1 MEKAL
6 IYHTNIN
13 LKTAKEDD
21 LDVLNQAKFVSKA
34 LSRLGYEPVIKPFSL
49 NFSDEIT
56 YSSKGIEKE
65 IAQIKPAFI
74 FNLVEAVNGKESLS
88 YLAPKVFDD
97 LKVYYTGCPKN
108 AFKSTA
114 NKISAKN
121 QLIKEGIKTP
131 YFLTQEDLSK
141 KDILGKKFIVKSY
154 MDHSSKGLGTTL
166 YSTKD
171 SINNILKSKGNDFFA
186 EEYIDGREFNVS
198 VIGPSKKG
206 IVLPV
211 AELVFKDWEKGKP
224 KIVDYRAKWELTS
237 KEYSL
242 TVRSFDLKKQDERLV
257 NDLKSICEKC
267 WNSFDLRG
275 YARIDFRVSNNNEPY
290 VLEINT
296 NPCISPDAGFIAAA
310 EKAGMS
316 HEQIIGKIVE
326 FSGYKPKK

>member
-13 LKTAKEDD
+13 PKTATPDD

-34 LSRLGYEPVIKPFSL
+34 LSSLGYEPVLMPLSL

-56 YSSKGIEKE
+56 YNSKGIEKE
-65 IAQIKPAFI
+65 IARIKPAFI

-88 YLAPKVFDD
+88 YLAPKVFED
-97 LKVYYTGCPKN
+97 LKVYYTGCTKN
-108 AFKSTA
+108 AFKITA
-114 NKISAKN
+114 DKILAKN
-121 QLIKEGIKTP
+121 KLIQEGIKTP
-131 YFLTQEDLSK
+131 YFLTLEDLSK
-141 KDILGKKFIVKSY
+141 KDLLGKKFIVKSY
-154 MDHSSKGLGTTL
+154 MDHASKGLGTAL

-171 SINNILKSKGNDFFA
+171 SINKALKSKGKDFFA
-186 EEYIDGREFNVS
+186 EEYIDGREFNIS

-206 IVLPV
+206 TVLPV

-224 KIVDYRAKWELTS
+224 KVVGYSAKWDLNS
-237 KEYSL
+237 KEYSS
-242 TVRSFDLKKQDERLV
+242 TVRSFDLKKEDEKLV
-257 NDLKSICEKC
+257 KDLKSICKHC
-267 WNSFDLRG
+267 WDSFDLRG
-275 YARIDFRVSNNNEPY
+275 YARVDFRVSNSGEPY

-310 EKAGMS
+310 EKAGMT
-316 HEQIIGKIVE
+316 HKDIIGKIVE